1 VVGIIGSSQRFEYG
15 AIGDTINLG
24 ARLESLG
31 KDFANPIIISES
43 TYLAAKDVLDVV
55 RLGEV
60 TVKGKSRPVVVY
72 ELRGLRD
79 AREQA
84 LVPASLTTEPERAY

>member
-1 VVGIIGSSQRFEYG
+1 M
-15 AIGDTINLG
+15 
-24 ARLESLG
+24 
-31 KDFANPIIISES
+31 
-43 TYLAAKDVLDVV
+43 V

-60 TVKGKSRPVVVY
+60 TVKGKSRPVVIY

-84 LVPASLTTEPERAY
+84 LAPASLTTEPERAY